1 MHEKVNN
8 EKMRSVWMEASS
20 AFFVRK
26 IKFVESRQGALC

>member
-1 MHEKVNN
+1 MHEKVNHK
-8 EKMRSVWMEASS
+8 EARSVRMEAFG